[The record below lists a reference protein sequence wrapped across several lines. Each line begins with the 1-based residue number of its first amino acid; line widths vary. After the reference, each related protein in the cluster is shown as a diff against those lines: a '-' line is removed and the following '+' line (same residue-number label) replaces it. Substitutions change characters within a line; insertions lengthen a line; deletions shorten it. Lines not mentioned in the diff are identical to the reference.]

1 MTTYAPNGTIGE
13 DTSNA
18 TLLSGRSPNRY
29 HLTRILRK
37 RGMQTYGEILSTLLT
52 DSSPSTSMSV
62 TRSQI
67 DAIATPGGTN
77 SAGGVRTITS
87 NESMDS
93 VVDKN
98 ETSATPN
105 TARAA
110 SAADVTS
117 IQGELL
123 PGDTRSQRFLA
134 TTDMKDL
141 SGNGGGGKQ
150 DSGR

>member
-1 MTTYAPNGTIGE
+1 MATYAPNGIDGND
-13 DTSNA
+13 DTNYSFS
-18 TLLSGRSPNRY
+18 SGRSPNRY

-37 RGMQTYGEILSTLLT
+37 RGMQNYGEILSTLLT

-67 DAIATPGGTN
+67 DASATPGGTN
-77 SAGGVRTITS
+77 SNGGVRTITS
-87 NESMDS
+87 NESIDS
-93 VVDKN
+93 VLDKTA
-98 ETSATPN
+98 TSATPN

-117 IQGELL
+117 LQGEIL
-123 PGDTRSQRFLA
+123 PGDGRSERFPAVSEMVDLA
-134 TTDMKDL
+134 
-141 SGNGGGGKQ
+141 GNGGGGKQ